1 MTRFGVPANLKL
13 FACLKAEDIAVT
25 LSIAI
30 LWIIGAQIGFY
41 FSLNQGFQTTLLWIP
56 SGLALAGLL
65 WRGNRAVPGLFLGA
79 FTTSITQFY
88 TLSPGAISSIAIIGS
103 CAVILGGAT
112 TAYLMRRLTPTTP
125 IWGSARDMLIGTA
138 CMAVGSAI
146 PAFINTSLFDVLGLV
161 PKGALHGAIGIY
173 WLGEFSGMAIF
184 TAPLFLALSR
194 VSKGN
199 VASTSPT
206 KITSPT
212 ILLGV
217 FAASALSIFAW
228 LKVNEGDALTRS
240 LQRDATIAAN
250 SLTRALETA
259 GRDLESVR
267 ALVYAHDRL
276 YKSEFLRFSE
286 AEFGSRGFYPGAQA
300 LSWAPKVL
308 QPLEWE
314 RGMRAAGEKEN
325 ILFEVDVDGN
335 RVRVGGRKDYFPVEL
350 IYPLSDVNR
359 KALGFDLGSE
369 SNRRKALERARDTGL
384 TSMMA
389 PIYLVQSDERVVAML
404 MCIPIYSL
412 DTNPKS
418 SSERAEH
425 LAGFATGVFYIGGIF
440 DAAIPQF
447 EGNISLSLFDLS
459 LPDSEQWYHSY
470 SNATSGAL
478 EGGKTRPVV
487 SELRAQYY
495 GESMVHF
502 AGHRWL
508 IIATPGV
515 GFISSF
521 SAGLP
526 WGALLLILILGLGI
540 SSILIERIAA
550 RKRIEMEQIKTV
562 SALAEANA
570 ANESKSYFM
579 AAASHDIK
587 QPLYALGILTDTLLM
602 SDLKKD
608 MRPVIEN
615 VSKSV
620 KEMSLHFDTLM
631 DMGRFQDGSF
641 EVNLGEFAMDELA
654 RRIDLEVAP
663 LCKEKNLR
671 WHLDLGDYAVISDPE
686 LLLRLLRNL
695 LINAVSYTVQGDVS
709 CIARPTEKT
718 IEICIYD
725 TGPGLSKEQ
734 QFLIGRTNQATRQD
748 VVDSSETQL
757 GFSIVNRISRALE
770 LTIEVNTSTAIGTQ
784 FRFELQRSSTA
795 RDNS

>member
-1 MTRFGVPANLKL
+1 MRS
-13 FACLKAEDIAVT
+13 KADDIAVT
-25 LSIAI
+25 LCIAV
-30 LWIIGAQIGFY
+30 LWVIGAQIGFY
-41 FSLNQGFQTTLLWIP
+41 FSLNQGFQTSLLWIP

-65 WRGNRAVPGLFLGA
+65 RFGNRAVPGLFFGA
-79 FTTSITQFY
+79 FTTSIMQFY
-88 TLSPGAISSIAIIGS
+88 MLSAGAISAIAIIGS
-103 CAVILGGAT
+103 CAVILGGAS
-112 TAYLMRRLTPTTP
+112 TAYLMRRLTPTAP

-146 PAFINTSLFDVLGLV
+146 PAFINTSLFDALGLV
-161 PKGALHGAIGIY
+161 PEGAVHSAIAIY
-173 WLGEFSGMAIF
+173 GLGEFGGMAIF
-184 TAPLFLALSR
+184 TAPLFIAFSRASKSNLALT
-194 VSKGN
+194 N
-199 VASTSPT
+199 PA

-217 FAASALSIFAW
+217 FTASALSIFAW
-228 LKVNEGDALTRS
+228 LKMGEGDALTRS
-240 LQRDATIAAN
+240 LQRDASIAAN
-250 SLTRALETA
+250 SLTRALENA
-259 GRDLESVR
+259 GRDLESIR

-286 AEFGSRGFYPGAQA
+286 TEFGSLEFYPGAQA

-308 QPLEWE
+308 QPLGWE

-325 ILFEVDVDGN
+325 ILFEVDVDGS
-335 RVRVGGRKDYFPVEL
+335 RVRVGDRQDYFPVEL
-350 IYPLSDVNR
+350 IYPLNDVNR

-369 SNRRKALERARDTGL
+369 RNRRTALERARDTGL
-384 TSMMA
+384 VSMMA
-389 PIYLVQSDERVVAML
+389 PIYLVQSDERRAAML
-404 MCIPIYSL
+404 MCLPIYSL
-412 DTNPKS
+412 GTNPKS
-418 SSERAEH
+418 SAERSDN
-425 LAGFATGVFYIGGIF
+425 LTGFATGVFYVGRVF

-447 EGNISLSLFDLS
+447 EASITLNLFDLS
-459 LPDSEQWYHSY
+459 LPKPEQWYHSY

-478 EGGKTRPVV
+478 KGDEPIPTV
-487 SELRAQYY
+487 SELRYQFY
-495 GESMVHF
+495 GESLVRF

-515 GFISSF
+515 TFISSL
-521 SAGLP
+521 STGVP
-526 WGALLLILILGLGI
+526 WGALMIILTLGLGI
-540 SSILIERIAA
+540 SSILIERIGA
-550 RKRIEMEQIKTV
+550 RKRIEKEQIKTV

-602 SDLKKD
+602 SDLKTD

-620 KEMSLHFDTLM
+620 KEMSWHFDTLM

-641 EVNLGEFAMDELA
+641 EVNLGEFPMDELA

-663 LCKEKNLR
+663 LCKKKNLR

-734 QFLIGRTNQATRQD
+734 QFLIGRTNTAPRQN
-748 VVDSSETQL
+748 VVDSSEMQL
-757 GFSIVNRISRALE
+757 GFSIVNRISRALK
-770 LTIEVNTSTAIGTQ
+770 LTIEVNTSATIGTQ
-784 FRFELQRSSTA
+784 FRFELQKSSTA

>member
-1 MTRFGVPANLKL
+1 MKL
-13 FACLKAEDIAVT
+13 CVRLKAEDIAVT
-25 LSIAI
+25 LCIAL
-30 LWIIGAQIGFY
+30 LWIVGAQLGFY
-41 FSLNQGFQTTLLWIP
+41 VALNQGFQTTLLWIP

-79 FTTSITQFY
+79 FTTSVVQFY
-88 TLSPGAISSIAIIGS
+88 MLSPGAISAIAIIAS

-112 TAYLMRRLTPTTP
+112 TAYLMRLLTPTAP

-146 PAFINTSLFDVLGLV
+146 PAFINTSLFDAVGLV
-161 PKGALHGAIGIY
+161 PEDAVHSAIGIY
-173 WLGEFSGMAIF
+173 WLGEFGGMVVF
-184 TAPLFLALSR
+184 TAPLFIVFKMAA
-194 VSKGN
+194 KGN
-199 VASTSPT
+199 IALTSPA

-212 ILLGV
+212 ILLAV
-217 FAASALSIFAW
+217 FTASALSIFAW
-228 LKVNEGDALTRS
+228 LKVNEGEALTRS
-240 LQRDATIAAN
+240 LQRDASIAAN
-250 SLTRALETA
+250 SLTRALEAA
-259 GRDLESVR
+259 GRDLESIR

-286 AEFGSRGFYPGAQA
+286 TEFGSRGLYPGAQA
-300 LSWAPKVL
+300 LSWAPKVIN
-308 QPLEWE
+308 PPEWE
-314 RGMRAAGEKEN
+314 RGMRAAGEKES
-325 ILFEVDVDGN
+325 ILFEVGVDGG
-335 RVRVGGRKDYFPVEL
+335 RVRVGNRDEYFPVEL
-350 IYPLSDVNR
+350 IYPPSDVNNR
-359 KALGFDLGSE
+359 ALGFDLGSE
-369 SNRRKALERARDTGL
+369 RNRRKALERARDTGL

-389 PIYLVQSDERVVAML
+389 PIYLVQSDKRMAAML
-404 MCIPIYSL
+404 MCLPIYSL
-412 DTNPKS
+412 GTNPES

-425 LAGFATGVFYIGGIF
+425 LTGFATGVFYIGSVF

-447 EGNISLSLFDLS
+447 EASITLSLFDLS
-459 LPDSEQWYHSY
+459 LPNSEQWYHSY

-478 EGGKTRPVV
+478 KSGEPRPVA
-487 SELRAQYY
+487 SELRAHFY
-495 GESMVHF
+495 GESLVRF

-508 IIATPGV
+508 VIATPSSS
-515 GFISSF
+515 FISSF
-521 SAGLP
+521 STGVP
-526 WGALLLILILGLGI
+526 WSALLLILTLGLGL

-602 SDLKKD
+602 SDLKKE

-641 EVNLGEFAMDELA
+641 EVNLGEFVMDELA

-663 LCKEKNLR
+663 LCNEKNLR

-709 CIARPTEKT
+709 CIARATEKT

-734 QFLIGRTNQATRQD
+734 QFLIGQTNTASRQN
-748 VVDSSETQL
+748 VIDSSEMQL

-770 LTIEVNTSTAIGTQ
+770 LTIEVNTSATIGTQ
-784 FRFELQRSSTA
+784 FRFELQRSLTSG
-795 RDNS
+795 DNS